1 MHCAIKKI
9 CWQPFLY
16 AATER
21 FLLKSLECLE
31 FVGHVVPSVLVYLT
45 FTLMY
50 GGIITHSFIT
60 CKLLHLNPQAVNI
73 VNHLWK
79 ALRGV
84 DNIYIYIYID
94 IDIDIDIDIYIN
106 SVVTKCTFYSKSVKF
121 GQRYCIVKYQH
132 QLETEKHIDWLIKVI
147 ITVYW
152 QYLVLTWC
160 SYWLFLLL
168 NFFYVVILQMN
179 ANQSMGMQM
188 LGDIA
193 ARCLTF

>member
-60 CKLLHLNPQAVNI
+60 CKLHLNPQAVNI
-73 VNHLWK
+73 VNHPWK

-84 DNIYIYIYID
+84 DNIYIY
-94 IDIDIDIDIYIN
+94 IYIN

-121 GQRYCIVKYQH
+121 GQRYCIVKYRH

-160 SYWLFLLL
+160 SYWLF
-168 NFFYVVILQMN
+168 FF
-179 ANQSMGMQM
+179 
-188 LGDIA
+188 
-193 ARCLTF
+193 T

>member
-84 DNIYIYIYID
+84 DNIYIYID

-106 SVVTKCTFYSKSVKF
+106 SVVTK
-121 GQRYCIVKYQH
+121 
-132 QLETEKHIDWLIKVI
+132 
-147 ITVYW
+147 TVY
-152 QYLVLTWC
+152 
-160 SYWLFLLL
+160 FL
-168 NFFYVVILQMN
+168 
-179 ANQSMGMQM
+179 
-188 LGDIA
+188 
-193 ARCLTF
+193 